1 MGRRGACCK
10 VFGIPTLASFLDVLL
25 FLLGGLLLGALA
37 RWWRPEV
44 SWRAGGGY
52 LLLAFAFYA
61 VPLTGPASQAA
72 TDIAYL
78 HLPWKETL
86 EEPVRPGNPTLS
98 DVPLQMLPFRAL
110 VRARLLAGEA
120 PLWAHELGTGQ
131 PLLGNAQS
139 APFAPLH
146 LLALPRPALAA
157 LTVTAAWQMLV
168 GLLLTHAL
176 LLRLGAGGVGAAF
189 GAVAFALS
197 SYAVAWAYH
206 PLGAVAAWVPGVL
219 LGVVLRRGERG
230 GFAGLVACA
239 TAATLAGHP
248 ESLANAALASAAVTV
263 ALLVAKEAGKLRFLA
278 RLAAAAVLTFALSAP
293 ALLPFVETL
302 AESERWEAVHRNP
315 NIVKPGPPSPATLL
329 PVLQPLVH
337 GSPRERTWQGPGRSN
352 FNELC
357 TVWAGLAALAVAIAG
372 AVTLRGPVLA
382 ILLAGGAALAAALRV
397 PPFFQVMETLPLLGH
412 GAHGRLRLLWVLA
425 VAIAAG
431 LSLEALTRRRT
442 GAIAGALAF
451 TLLGVAV
458 AALPPPGDSPWTR
471 AWWLVALAGAAACLA
486 ALLVPRFR
494 PAFPKVTL
502 GALAVELF
510 LLGVRFHPVLD
521 PRFDLSPPPVVAWLA
536 DRAREGPPHRVLAD
550 GRDLMPNLAS
560 LEGIWD
566 ARAHDPMSPAAP
578 SSVIGTRLRPHHKVG
593 RLVLHGPRRDP
604 ALENY
609 LGVRYLLT
617 RHRARVPPPWRSVFN
632 HQGGRVWENPEALPL
647 FFMPENVERVGSQ
660 QKALARARVTPD
672 FAATAVVEGATAR
685 AAAQRGTVQIAR
697 VRPNGFELTVEGLGG
712 TVVSSVSQA
721 RGWRATLD
729 ARPLPLLR
737 ANGAFLAFS
746 TPPGRHRVVLDY
758 RPTGWPVGWTL
769 FFAGSL
775 AAITLA
781 LRSRSREKRPANGLR
796 HFERLASSAPLI
808 SSSR

>member
-1 MGRRGACCK
+1 M
-10 VFGIPTLASFLDVLL
+10 
-25 FLLGGLLLGALA
+25 
-37 RWWRPEV
+37 
-44 SWRAGGGY
+44 GGY

-61 VPLTGPASQAA
+61 VPLATSASQAA

-86 EEPVRPGNPTLS
+86 EEPVQPGNPTLS
-98 DVPLQMLPFRAL
+98 DVPLQMLPFRSL

-168 GLLLTHAL
+168 GLLLLHAL
-176 LLRLGAGGVGAAF
+176 LLRLGAGGMGAAF

-219 LGVVLRRGERG
+219 LGVVLLRRGERG
-230 GFAGLVACA
+230 GFAGLVACG

-263 ALLVAKEAGKLRFLA
+263 ALLLLRAPNRLGGGKLRPYMGNASFLA
-278 RLAAAAVLTFALSAP
+278 RLVAAAVLTFALSAP

-302 AESERWEAVHRNP
+302 AASERWEAVHRNP
-315 NIVKPGPPSPATLL
+315 NIVQPARPSPATFL
-329 PVLQPLVH
+329 PIVQPLVH
-337 GSPRERTWQGPGRSN
+337 GSPREGTWRGPIN

-357 TVWAGLAALAVAIAG
+357 TVWAGLAALAVAAAG
-372 AVTLRGPVLA
+372 AVVLRGRVLA
-382 ILLAGGAALAAALRV
+382 VLLGGGFALAAALRV
-397 PPFFQVMETLPLLGH
+397 PPFFEAVQALPLLGH

-425 VAIAAG
+425 VAVAAG
-431 LSLEALTRRRT
+431 LSLEPLARRRG

-451 TLLGVAV
+451 ALLGGAV
-458 AALPPPGDSPWTR
+458 AALPQPGGSSWTR
-471 AWWLVALAGAAACLA
+471 AWWLAALGGAAACLA
-486 ALLVPRFR
+486 ALLVPRLR
-494 PAFPKVTL
+494 AAFPKVAL

-510 LLGVRFHPVLD
+510 LLGVRFHPALD

-536 DRAREGPPHRVLAD
+536 ERAREGTPHRVLAV

-560 LEGIWD
+560 LHGIWD
-566 ARAHDPMSPAAP
+566 ARAHDPMAPAAP
-578 SSVIGTRLRPHHKVG
+578 SAFIGARLRPHHKVG
-593 RLVLHGPRRDP
+593 RLVLHGTRRDP
-604 ALENY
+604 GLENY

-647 FFMPENVERVGSQ
+647 FFLPARVESAGNQ
-660 QKALARARVTPD
+660 QEALARARANPD
-672 FAATAVVEGATAR
+672 FAATGVIERQAPAGA
-685 AAAQRGTVQIAR
+685 QHGTVRIAR

-712 TVVSSVSQA
+712 AVVSSVSHA

-729 ARPLPLLR
+729 GNFLPLLR
-737 ANGAFLAFS
+737 ANGAFLAFAA
-746 TPPGRHRVVLDY
+746 PPGRHRV
-758 RPTGWPVGWTL
+758 
-769 FFAGSL
+769 
-775 AAITLA
+775 
-781 LRSRSREKRPANGLR
+781 
-796 HFERLASSAPLI
+796 
-808 SSSR
+808 

>member
-1 MGRRGACCK
+1 M
-10 VFGIPTLASFLDVLL
+10 
-25 FLLGGLLLGALA
+25 
-37 RWWRPEV
+37 
-44 SWRAGGGY
+44 SWRAVGGY
-52 LLLAFAFYA
+52 LLLAFGFYA
-61 VPLTGPASQAA
+61 VPLATPASQAA

-98 DVPLQMLPFRAL
+98 DVPLQMLPFRNL

-168 GLLLTHAL
+168 GLLLMHAL
-176 LLRLGAGGVGAAF
+176 LLRLGAGGLGAAF

-219 LGVVLRRGERG
+219 LGVVLLRRGERG
-230 GFAGLVACA
+230 GFPGLVACA

-263 ALLVAKEAGKLRFLA
+263 ALLLANEAGRLRFLA
-278 RLAAAAVLTFALSAP
+278 RLAAAAALTFALSAP

-302 AESERWEAVHRNP
+302 RESERWEAVHRNP

-337 GSPRERTWQGPGRSN
+337 GSPRESTWKGPGRSN

-372 AVTLRGPVLA
+372 AVTLRGRILA
-382 ILLAGGAALAAALRV
+382 IVLGGGAALAAALRA

-451 TLLGVAV
+451 TLLGTAV

-471 AWWLVALAGAAACLA
+471 AWWLAALAGAAACLA
-486 ALLVPRFR
+486 ALLVPRLR
-494 PAFPKVTL
+494 PAFPKVAL

-510 LLGVRFHPVLD
+510 LLGVRFHPALD
-521 PRFDLSPPPVVAWLA
+521 PRFDLTPPPVVAWLA
-536 DRAREGPPHRVLAD
+536 DRAREAPPHRVLAD

-578 SSVIGTRLRPHHKVG
+578 SALIGTRLRPHHKVG

-617 RHRARVPPPWRSVFN
+617 RHRARVPPPWRSAFN

-647 FFMPENVERVGSQ
+647 FFLPANVEQVGSQ
-660 QKALARARVTPD
+660 QEALARARANPD
-672 FAATAVVEGATAR
+672 FAATAVVEGVTTR
-685 AAAQRGTVQIAR
+685 TAAQHGTVRIAR
-697 VRPNGFELTVEGLGG
+697 VQPNGFNLTVEGLGG
-712 TVVSSVSQA
+712 VVVSSVSHA

-729 ARPLPLLR
+729 ARTLPLLR
-737 ANGAFLAFS
+737 ANGAFLGF
-746 TPPGRHRVVLDY
+746 TVLPGRHQVVLDY
-758 RPTGWPVGWTL
+758 RPVGWQVGWGL
-769 FFAGSL
+769 FVLGSL
-775 AAITLA
+775 AATILA
-781 LRSRSREKRPANGLR
+781 LRSRSRG
-796 HFERLASSAPLI
+796 ASPGKLFASAGNP
-808 SSSR
+808 